1 MPFLI
6 DGNNLMFALRK
17 AGADVGRS
25 GVVSLLALLADA
37 GERVTVVFDGAA
49 PAGPLA
55 QQVEDPRVAIVYASP
70 QSADECIM
78 QFIAADSAPRRLT
91 VVSTDHELRRAARKR
106 RCPSALSEDFAELLG
121 FVREIRFDRLGV
133 FCYSLEK
140 ETPAS
145 KFLNPV
151 SEEVADDRRHE
162 IMKVQ
167 AEISLSKNLLLKG
180 AVIDVG
186 IDSIRGNI
194 ATGRTYR
201 DAPDIDNTV
210 ILRIPQKKN
219 VSPGDRV
226 RAKIESV
233 SDYEL
238 KGEIL

>member
-106 RCPSALSEDFAELLG
+106 RCPSALSEDFAELLLRMQSQPPRPARVEPPEKRTG
-121 FVREIRFDRLGV
+121 LQANQLEQWLKDLRLDV
-133 FCYSLEK
+133 D
-140 ETPAS
+140 ETPESPKTDAARNS
-145 KFLNPV
+145 QSLDSGDKT
-151 SEEVADDRRHE
+151 DDD
-162 IMKVQ
+162 
-167 AEISLSKNLLLKG
+167 ANLYG
-180 AVIDVG
+180 
-186 IDSIRGNI
+186 
-194 ATGRTYR
+194 
-201 DAPDIDNTV
+201 
-210 ILRIPQKKN
+210 
-219 VSPGDRV
+219 PGV
-226 RAKIESV
+226 EK
-233 SDYEL
+233 L
-238 KGEIL
+238 P